1 MENDPGLPKAIRKS
15 MKKKL
20 WSCSNPP
27 DCLFLRFLSVASTV
41 RLSPFLGSLKEARP
55 KKNPTESKH
64 LRRPCPCAL
73 QSKNST
79 PMGGISRWI
88 SRVMG
93 FYAKNIIILVVN
105 DAGGLMKIGMV
116 ARRLYTISK
125 KLVPTMS
132 QYLTC
137 LVISCLS
144 QVSKKHQEPS
154 QPHPLK
160 CTHR

>member
-1 MENDPGLPKAIRKS
+1 MENDPCLPT
-15 MKKKL
+15 
-20 WSCSNPP
+20 CSKPP
-27 DCLFLRFLSVASTV
+27 DFLFLRFLSIASTV

-55 KKNPTESKH
+55 KKKPTESKH

-116 ARRLYTISK
+116 ARRQKNNFK
-125 KLVPTMS
+125 KVGSNNVPIFDLSCNIMS
-132 QYLTC
+132 EP
-137 LVISCLS
+137 
-144 QVSKKHQEPS
+144 SKKHQEPS

-160 CTHR
+160 CTQNPVGSP